1 MRGLRSPRCIHPS
14 SMPNS
19 RMDQSPK
26 LPLAIKPLYETANV
40 NQSIVLYT
48 GPFEVLQDTTSVNG
62 EGVVS
67 L

>member
-1 MRGLRSPRCIHPS
+1 
-14 SMPNS
+14 
-19 RMDQSPK
+19 MDQSPK